1 MATSLSDKCQFIP
14 GSATFEII
22 DRRLARAVKTQEW
35 NAGGLVV
42 VNYTKFEMG
51 SFEITNPLP
60 GPAKSKPYVGQS
72 VVYYIELDHDAAAG
86 KQRHL
91 TAQLSLDPGSKGL
104 TTCVYIC
111 EYEHISLGKPGHYR
125 TNVINIGWAIS
136 LECAIHELNHIL
148 IHNTYAK
155 RAVPR
160 GVACKKIGPIDRE
173 LTSKLL
179 KAVGISAIGD
189 HS

>member
-1 MATSLSDKCQFIP
+1 MVTSLLKKGQFIP
-14 GSATFEII
+14 GAAAFRII
-22 DRRLARAVKTQEW
+22 NKRLGRAVKTQEW
-35 NAGGLVV
+35 NADRVGLA
-42 VNYTKFEMG
+42 NYAKFEMG
-51 SFEITNPLP
+51 SFEITNPPPVSTKL
-60 GPAKSKPYVGQS
+60 KSYRGLS
-72 VVYYIELDHDAAAG
+72 IAYYIELDRDAIAG

-91 TAQLSLDPGSKGL
+91 TVHLSLDLEPSGV

-111 EYEHISLGKPGHYR
+111 EYEHISLGRPGCYKS
-125 TNVINIGWAIS
+125 NIINTGWAIS
-136 LECAIHELNHIL
+136 PEHAIYELSHIL

-155 RAVPR
+155 RAAPG

-179 KAVGISAIGD
+179 KAVGISAIEG